1 MAGGPR
7 AAGGARTLHVLPSGL
22 RLALHP
28 APHLSTATI
37 ALAVRVGSRY
47 ERAADNGIS
56 HFLEHMLFRGTKAHP
71 TSFAWNDAFERLGGT
86 LSASTTADHTLFD
99 VTVAP
104 ADVPAA
110 LELMS
115 EIFEPVLSHV
125 DVEKRVAREEI
136 LEHLD
141 EDGRNIDADDLVHLA
156 AFGDH
161 PLGQPILGTEENL
174 AAFDREGLAAWHR
187 RHYVAAGSVLAVAGA
202 FDAPRV
208 LEAAARAS
216 ERMPAGTLVLPA
228 PFVRT
233 PPGPEF
239 RYVDSVGAQTDVRIA
254 FSAPGEKDPRHAALG
269 VLSRIVDDGM
279 SARVFRTVVEDRGLA
294 YEAFGELATYEDT
307 GLYVL
312 GASTAPE
319 SAVAVTETLLEIV
332 LALRDG
338 PIGEDELAK
347 ARTRAHFGLRAARDD
362 AGALAEL
369 AAMGMLFGTDTEL
382 DALAADLDRVTVA
395 DVRAVAREVFR
406 EETLHVVAVGSLSEA
421 EEDGLDRVVRRVR
434 TG

>member
-1 MAGGPR
+1 MAGT
-7 AAGGARTLHVLPSGL
+7 GGARTLHVLANGL
-22 RLALHP
+22 RVALHP

-47 ERAADNGIS
+47 ERPVENGIS
-56 HFLEHMLFRGTKAHP
+56 HFLEHMLFRGTTEHP
-71 TSFAWNDAFERLGGT
+71 TSFAWNDAFEQLGGT

-104 ADVPAA
+104 EDVGRAID
-110 LELMS
+110 LLG
-115 EIFEPVLSHV
+115 EIFAPILSHV

-141 EDGRNIDADDLVHLA
+141 EDGRNVDADDLIHLA

-161 PLGQPILGTEENL
+161 PLGQPILGSEENL
-174 AAFDREGLAAWHR
+174 ASFDREGLAAWHR
-187 RHYVAAGSVLAVAGA
+187 RHYVAEGAVLAVAGA
-202 FDAPRV
+202 FDPVATR
-208 LEAAARAS
+208 AAAERAAS
-216 ERMPAGTLVLPA
+216 RMPAGARIVPP

-233 PPGPEF
+233 PKGPAF

-254 FSAPGEKDPRHAALG
+254 FATPGEKDPRHAALSI
-269 VLSRIVDDGM
+269 LSRIVDDGM

-319 SAVAVTETLLEIV
+319 SAVAVTESLLEIV

-338 PIGEDELAK
+338 PIGEEELAK
-347 ARTRAHFGLRAARDD
+347 ARTRARFGLRAARDD

-369 AAMGMLFGTDTEL
+369 AALGLLFDTNTEL
-382 DALAADLDRVTVA
+382 DTLAAELDRVTVD
-395 DVRAVAREVFR
+395 DVRAIAREVFR

-421 EEDGLDRVVRRVR
+421 EEAGIERVVRRVR
-434 TG
+434 TS